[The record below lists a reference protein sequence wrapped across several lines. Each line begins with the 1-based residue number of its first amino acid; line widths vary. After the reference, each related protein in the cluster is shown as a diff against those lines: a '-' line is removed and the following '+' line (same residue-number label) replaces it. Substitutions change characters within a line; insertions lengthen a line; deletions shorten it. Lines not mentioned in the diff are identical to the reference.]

1 MQWKRIDVVEQGNDV
16 ITVVYLEKSIWLK
29 EILDQVETEQL

>member
-1 MQWKRIDVVEQGNDV
+1 MKWKRIDVGEQENDV
-16 ITVVYLEKSIWLK
+16 ITIVYLEKSIWLK